1 MEPSNNIKIEDL
13 RRDYQSE
20 PLELKDV
27 FPDPFQQFNSWFN
40 EAMSAKVY
48 EPNAMTLA
56 TIDEQLSPQA
66 RIVLLKGI
74 DNEGFKFYTNYTSA
88 KGQEMA
94 LNNKVN
100 LMFFWAEL
108 HRQVRIEGL
117 VYKLTEKQ
125 STEYFQSRPKGSQI
139 GAWASP
145 QSTIITDRSIL
156 EDKYAAL
163 EQEYKNVDKLPK
175 PPHWGG
181 YIVKP
186 YKIEFWQGRT
196 SRLHDRL
203 RYVLEELT
211 PQKWKIERLAP

>member
-1 MEPSNNIKIEDL
+1 MESINNTKIEDL

-20 PLELKDV
+20 SLEITAV
-27 FPDPFQQFNSWFN
+27 FSDPFRQFQAWFS
-40 EAMSAKVY
+40 EAVSAKVY

-56 TIDEQLSPQA
+56 TVNEQGGPQA

-74 DNEGFKFYTNYTSA
+74 EEEGFKFYTNYNSA
-88 KGQEMA
+88 KGQQMA
-94 LNNKVN
+94 GNNRVN

-108 HRQVRIEGL
+108 HRQVRIDGL

-145 QSTIITDRSIL
+145 QSNIITDRAIL
-156 EDKYAAL
+156 EEKYAAL
-163 EQEYKNVDKLPK
+163 ELEYKDVDKLPK

-186 YKIEFWQGRT
+186 YKIEFWQGQT

-203 RYVLEELT
+203 CYTLEELA
-211 PQKWKIERLAP
+211 PKKWKIERLAP